1 MSDGVRRTVR
11 TVFQNVLGLAAGLPL
26 IVDAA
31 GFTEAVPGVAVSLTV
46 AGIVTRVMALPS
58 RLERRTRRRLLPMVT
73 PKPRS
78 SGSAKNF
85 P

>member
-46 AGIVTRVMALPS
+46 AGIVTRVMALPVVDS
-58 RLERRTRRRLLPMVT
+58 LLPVWLR
-73 PKPRS
+73 KDAR
-78 SGSAKNF
+78 
-85 P
+85 